1 MNKYTAI
8 FYSVL
13 YLLVASTFASVLGFT
28 TTTGVVVNARSSG
41 FVAVAEAFWYL
52 TTFEI
57 AGISEWITIFLI
69 YPPILLIIWVIA
81 SLVRGVE

>member
-13 YLLVASTFASVLGFT
+13 YLLVASTFASALGFT
-28 TTTGVVVNARSSG
+28 TTTGVVVNVRSNG
-41 FVAVAEAFWYL
+41 FLAIAEAFWYL
-52 TTFEI
+52 TTFKI
-57 AGISEWITIFLI
+57 NGISDWITIFLI
-69 YPPILLIIWVIA
+69 YPPIILIIWVIA